1 MGLGTKDFIYFQSTY
16 NKSMWDVF
24 FSFFV
29 ITALALLF
37 AHAWNLFAETLI
49 ETWDIKDSEG
59 NVKDPIVQTLV
70 YAIVMTLI
78 SIGVLW
84 FVHDKT
90 DIDLSEGRK
99 MKHKISETDTDLKE
113 VKKLLFKLNAQL
125 SGGTTQSKFSER
137 PTQSVQPSTPPAP
150 DKI

>member
-1 MGLGTKDFIYFQSTY
+1 
-16 NKSMWDVF
+16 MWDVF

-37 AHAWNLFAETLI
+37 AHSWNLFAEVLI
-49 ETWDIKDSEG
+49 ETWQITDSEG

-84 FVHDKT
+84 FVHNKT
-90 DIDLSEGRK
+90 DIDLSEGRR
-99 MKHKISETDTDLKE
+99 MKHKVSETDTEIKE
-113 VKKLLFKLNAQL
+113 IKKLLVQLNSKS
-125 SGGTTQSKFSER
+125 SGTSKFTTLEVK
-137 PTQSVQPSTPPAP
+137 PTPSLIDRTLKVTPTPS
-150 DKI
+150 